1 MTGLRYLLSLLLPAS
16 IYVGLLSR
24 GPWSFA
30 ALGFA
35 FGVVPLLEAVLPTFA
50 ANLSEAQRAERLR
63 QPWYDVLVLVQI
75 PLHLGAIGLFLMV
88 VPEDRAAGDL
98 TSLVGHISAMGVSC
112 GTLAI
117 NVAHELGHRP
127 NATYQRLAQGLLVT
141 TLYGQFF
148 IDHNLGHHKNVATP
162 EDASTA
168 RYGEVLYAFWL
179 RSIVGVWQ
187 TAWRLKPAL
196 MALLC
201 AAEALMLLGFWLV
214 APEALVPFLAA
225 AAMGIILLETVNY
238 IEHYGLLRVK
248 VSEFRYENAQPAHSW
263 NSNHP
268 LGRFM
273 LFELTR
279 HSDHHAHPHK
289 PYPVLDHFDEAPQM
303 PAGYPA
309 MMVLAAIP
317 PIWFRV
323 MNPRLKP
330 ATRYQ

>member
-16 IYVGLLSR
+16 IYVGLLSH
-24 GPWSFA
+24 GPWAYA
-30 ALGFA
+30 ALAFA
-35 FGVVPLLEAVLPTFA
+35 FGLVPLLEAVLPTFA
-50 ANLSEAQRAERLR
+50 ANLSETQRAERLR

-75 PLHLGAIGLFLMV
+75 PLHLGAIVLFLMV

-98 TSLVGHISAMGVSC
+98 MSLVGHITAMGVSC
-112 GTLAI
+112 GSLAI
-117 NVAHELGHRP
+117 NIAHELGHRP
-127 NATYQRLAQGLLVT
+127 NGIYQRLAQGLLVT

-168 RYGEVLYAFWL
+168 RYGEVLYNFWF
-179 RSIVGVWQ
+179 RSIIGVWQ
-187 TAWRLKPAL
+187 TAWRLKPGL
-196 MALLC
+196 MALLFS
-201 AAEALMLLGFWLV
+201 AEVLMLLGIWMS
-214 APEALVPFLAA
+214 APLAFVPFLLASL
-225 AAMGIILLETVNY
+225 MGILLLETVNY
-238 IEHYGLLRVK
+238 IEHYGLLRAK
-248 VSEFRYENAQPAHSW
+248 VSEFRYENAQPIHSW

-279 HSDHHAHPHK
+279 HSDHHANPYK

-309 MMVLAAIP
+309 MMVLAAVP

-330 ATRYQ
+330 ATSC

>member
-1 MTGLRYLLSLLLPAS
+1 LALLLPAS
-16 IYVGLLSR
+16 IYVGLLAD
-24 GPWSFA
+24 GFWSFT

-35 FGVVPLLEAVLPTFA
+35 FGLVPVLEAVLPTFA
-50 ANLSEAQRAERLR
+50 ANLSEAQRAERLG
-63 QPWYDVLVLVQI
+63 QPWYDVLVLAQI
-75 PLHLGAIGLFLMV
+75 PLHLGAIALFVKV

-98 TSLVGHISAMGVSC
+98 TSLVGHIAAMGVSC

-168 RYGEVLYAFWL
+168 RYGEVLYAFWM
-179 RSIVGVWQ
+179 RSIVGVWR
-187 TAWRLKPAL
+187 TAWHLKPLL
-196 MALLC
+196 MAVLFT
-201 AAEALMLLGFWLV
+201 AEVLMLFGFWLL

-225 AAMGIILLETVNY
+225 AVMGVLLLETVNY
-238 IEHYGLLRVK
+238 IEHYGLLRQK
-248 VSEFRYENAQPAHSW
+248 VSAHRYENAQPVHSW

-309 MMVLAAIP
+309 MMVLAAVP

-323 MNPRLKP
+323 MNPRLKQV
-330 ATRYQ
+330 TSY

>member
-1 MTGLRYLLSLLLPAS
+1 MTGIRYLLSLLLPAS
-16 IYVGLLSR
+16 IYLGLLAD
-24 GPWSFA
+24 GYWSFT

-35 FGVVPLLEAVLPTFA
+35 FGVVPVLEAVLPTFA

-63 QPWYDVLVLVQI
+63 QPWYDLLVVAQI
-75 PLHLGAIGLFLMV
+75 PLHLGAIALFVNV
-88 VPEDRAAGDL
+88 VPADRANGDFV
-98 TSLVGHISAMGVSC
+98 SLAGHITALGVSC
-112 GTLAI
+112 GSLAI

-127 NATYQRLAQGLLVT
+127 RAAYQRLAQGLLVT

-179 RSIVGVWQ
+179 RSMIGVWK
-187 TAWRLKPAL
+187 TAWRLKPRLMAALFGAELAYVLAVYAYEPSALGPLILSAL
-196 MALLC
+196 M
-201 AAEALMLLGFWLV
+201 
-214 APEALVPFLAA
+214 
-225 AAMGIILLETVNY
+225 GILLLETVNY
-238 IEHYGLLRVK
+238 IEHYGLLRQK
-248 VSEFRYENAQPAHSW
+248 VSDRRYENAQPAHSW

-279 HSDHHAHPHK
+279 HSDHHANPHK
-289 PYPVLDHFDEAPQM
+289 PYPVLDHYDEAPQM

-309 MMVLAAIP
+309 MMVLAALP
-317 PIWFRV
+317 PLWFRV
-323 MNPRLKP
+323 MNPRIQP
-330 ATRYQ
+330 VNR

>member
-1 MTGLRYLLSLLLPAS
+1 
-16 IYVGLLSR
+16 
-24 GPWSFA
+24 
-30 ALGFA
+30 
-35 FGVVPLLEAVLPTFA
+35 
-50 ANLSEAQRAERLR
+50 
-63 QPWYDVLVLVQI
+63 VLVLAQI
-75 PLHLGAIGLFLMV
+75 PLHLGAIALFVMV

-98 TSLVGHISAMGVSC
+98 TSLVGHIAAMGVSC

-168 RYGEVLYAFWL
+168 RYGEVLYAFWV
-179 RSIVGVWQ
+179 RSIVGVWR
-187 TAWRLKPAL
+187 TAWHLKPLL
-196 MALLC
+196 MAVLFT
-201 AAEALMLLGFWLV
+201 AEVLMLFGFWLL

-225 AAMGIILLETVNY
+225 AVMGVLLLETVNY
-238 IEHYGLLRVK
+238 IEHYGLLRQK
-248 VSEFRYENAQPAHSW
+248 VSAHRYENAQPAHSW

-309 MMVLAAIP
+309 MMVLAAVP

-323 MNPRLKP
+323 MNPRLKQV
-330 ATRYQ
+330 TSH

>member
-1 MTGLRYLLSLLLPAS
+1 MTGLRYLLALLLPAS
-16 IYVGLLSR
+16 IYVGLLAD
-24 GPWSFA
+24 GFWSFT

-35 FGVVPLLEAVLPTFA
+35 FGLVPVLEAVLPTFA
-50 ANLSEAQRAERLR
+50 ANLSEAQRAERLG
-63 QPWYDVLVLVQI
+63 QPWYDVLVLAQI
-75 PLHLGAIGLFLMV
+75 PLHLGAIALFVKV

-98 TSLVGHISAMGVSC
+98 TSLVGHIAAMGVSC

-168 RYGEVLYAFWL
+168 RYGEVLYAFWV
-179 RSIVGVWQ
+179 RSIVGVWR
-187 TAWRLKPAL
+187 TAWHLKPLL
-196 MALLC
+196 MAVLFT
-201 AAEALMLLGFWLV
+201 AEALMLFGFWLL

-225 AAMGIILLETVNY
+225 AVMGILLLETVNY
-238 IEHYGLLRVK
+238 IEHYGLLRQK
-248 VSEFRYENAQPAHSW
+248 VSAHRYENAQPVHSW

-309 MMVLAAIP
+309 MMVLAAVP

-323 MNPRLKP
+323 MNPRLKQV
-330 ATRYQ
+330 TSY

>member
-1 MTGLRYLLSLLLPAS
+1 MTGLRYLLALLLPAS
-16 IYVGLLSR
+16 IYVGLLAD
-24 GPWSFA
+24 GFWSFT

-35 FGVVPLLEAVLPTFA
+35 FGLVPVLEAVLPTFA
-50 ANLSEAQRAERLR
+50 ANLSEAQRAERLG
-63 QPWYDVLVLVQI
+63 QPWYDVLVLAQI
-75 PLHLGAIGLFLMV
+75 PLHLGAIALFVKV

-98 TSLVGHISAMGVSC
+98 TSLVGHIAAMGVSC

-168 RYGEVLYAFWL
+168 RYGEVLYAFWV
-179 RSIVGVWQ
+179 RSIVGVWR
-187 TAWRLKPAL
+187 TAWHLKPLL
-196 MALLC
+196 MAVLFT
-201 AAEALMLLGFWLV
+201 AEVLMLFGFWLL

-225 AAMGIILLETVNY
+225 AVMGVLLLETVNY
-238 IEHYGLLRVK
+238 IEHYGLLRQK
-248 VSEFRYENAQPAHSW
+248 VSAHRYENAQPVHSW

-309 MMVLAAIP
+309 MMVLAALP
-317 PIWFRV
+317 PLWFRV
-323 MNPRLKP
+323 MNPRLKQV
-330 ATRYQ
+330 TSY

>member
-16 IYVGLLSR
+16 IYVGLLSH
-24 GPWSFA
+24 GPWAYA
-30 ALGFA
+30 ALAFA
-35 FGVVPLLEAVLPTFA
+35 FGLVPLLEAVLPTFA
-50 ANLSEAQRAERLR
+50 ANLSETQRAERLR

-75 PLHLGAIGLFLMV
+75 PLHLGAIVLFLMV

-98 TSLVGHISAMGVSC
+98 TSLVGHITAMGVSC
-112 GTLAI
+112 GSLAI
-117 NVAHELGHRP
+117 NIAHELGHRP
-127 NATYQRLAQGLLVT
+127 NGMYQRLAQGLLVT

-168 RYGEVLYAFWL
+168 RYGEVLYNFWF
-179 RSIVGVWQ
+179 RSIIGVWQ
-187 TAWRLKPAL
+187 TAWRLKPGL
-196 MALLC
+196 MALLFS
-201 AAEALMLLGFWLV
+201 AEVLMLLGIWMS
-214 APEALVPFLAA
+214 APLAFVPFLLASL
-225 AAMGIILLETVNY
+225 MGIVLLETVNY

-248 VSEFRYENAQPAHSW
+248 VSEFRYENAQPIHSW

-279 HSDHHAHPHK
+279 HSDHHANPYK

-309 MMVLAAIP
+309 MMVLAAVP

-330 ATRYQ
+330 ATSC

>member
-16 IYVGLLSR
+16 IYLGLLSR
-24 GPWSFA
+24 GPLAFA

-35 FGVVPLLEAVLPTFA
+35 FGLVPLLEAVLPAFS

-63 QPWYDVLVLVQI
+63 QPWYDALVLAQI
-75 PLHLGAIGLFLMV
+75 PLHLGAIALFV
-88 VPEDRAAGDL
+88 RAVPEDRAAGDVL
-98 TSLVGHISAMGVSC
+98 SLVGHITAMGVSC
-112 GTLAI
+112 GSLAI
-117 NVAHELGHRP
+117 NIAHELGHRP

-168 RYGEVLYAFWL
+168 RYGELLYVFWL
-179 RSIVGVWQ
+179 RSIFGVWR
-187 TAWRLKPAL
+187 TAWRLKPGL
-196 MALLC
+196 MSVLF
-201 AAEALMLLGFWLV
+201 AAESLMLLALWLV
-214 APEALVPFLAA
+214 APHALLPFLGA
-225 AAMGIILLETVNY
+225 AAMGILLLETVNY
-238 IEHYGLLRVK
+238 IEHYGLLRSK

-309 MMVLAAIP
+309 MMVLAAVP
-317 PIWFRV
+317 PLWFRV
-323 MNPRLKP
+323 MNPRLSP
-330 ATRYQ
+330 HPNN

>member
-16 IYVGLLSR
+16 IYVGLLSH
-24 GPWSFA
+24 GPWA
-30 ALGFA
+30 YADLAFA
-35 FGVVPLLEAVLPTFA
+35 FGLVPLLEAVLPTFA
-50 ANLSEAQRAERLR
+50 ANLSETQRAERLR

-75 PLHLGAIGLFLMV
+75 PLHLGAIVLFLMV

-98 TSLVGHISAMGVSC
+98 TSLVGHITAMGVSC
-112 GTLAI
+112 GSLAI
-117 NVAHELGHRP
+117 NIAHELGHRP
-127 NATYQRLAQGLLVT
+127 NGIYQRLAQGLLVT

-168 RYGEVLYAFWL
+168 RYGEVLYNFWF
-179 RSIVGVWQ
+179 RSIIGVWQ
-187 TAWRLKPAL
+187 TAWRLKPGL
-196 MALLC
+196 MALLFS
-201 AAEALMLLGFWLV
+201 AEVLMLLGIWMS
-214 APEALVPFLAA
+214 APLAFVPFLLASL
-225 AAMGIILLETVNY
+225 MGILLLETVNY
-238 IEHYGLLRVK
+238 IEHYGLLRAK
-248 VSEFRYENAQPAHSW
+248 VSEFRYENAQPIHSW

-279 HSDHHAHPHK
+279 HSDHHANPYK

-309 MMVLAAIP
+309 MMVLAAVP

-330 ATRYQ
+330 AASY

>member
-1 MTGLRYLLSLLLPAS
+1 MTGLRYLLALLLPAS
-16 IYVGLLSR
+16 IYVGLLAD
-24 GPWSFA
+24 GFWSFT

-35 FGVVPLLEAVLPTFA
+35 FGLVPVLEAVLPTFA
-50 ANLSEAQRAERLR
+50 ANLSEAQRAERLG
-63 QPWYDVLVLVQI
+63 QPWYDVLVLAQI
-75 PLHLGAIGLFLMV
+75 PLHLGAIALFVKV

-98 TSLVGHISAMGVSC
+98 TSLVGHIAAMGVSC

-168 RYGEVLYAFWL
+168 RYGEVLYAFWI
-179 RSIVGVWQ
+179 RSIVGVWR
-187 TAWRLKPAL
+187 TAWHLKPLL
-196 MALLC
+196 MAVLFT
-201 AAEALMLLGFWLV
+201 AEALMLFGFWLL

-225 AAMGIILLETVNY
+225 AVMGILLLETVNY
-238 IEHYGLLRVK
+238 IEHYGLLRQK
-248 VSEFRYENAQPAHSW
+248 VSAHRYENAQPVHSW

-309 MMVLAAIP
+309 MMVLAAVP

-323 MNPRLKP
+323 MNPRLKQV
-330 ATRYQ
+330 TSY

>member
-1 MTGLRYLLSLLLPAS
+1 MTGLRYLLALLLPAS
-16 IYVGLLSR
+16 IYVGLLAD
-24 GPWSFA
+24 GFWSFT

-35 FGVVPLLEAVLPTFA
+35 FGLVPVLEAVLPTFA
-50 ANLSEAQRAERLR
+50 ANLSEAQRAERLG
-63 QPWYDVLVLVQI
+63 QPWYDVLVLAQI
-75 PLHLGAIGLFLMV
+75 PLHLGAIALFVKV

-98 TSLVGHISAMGVSC
+98 TSLVGHIAAMGVSC

-168 RYGEVLYAFWL
+168 RYGEVLYAFWV
-179 RSIVGVWQ
+179 RSIVGVWR
-187 TAWRLKPAL
+187 TAWHLKPLL
-196 MALLC
+196 MAVLFT
-201 AAEALMLLGFWLV
+201 AEVLMLFGFWLL

-225 AAMGIILLETVNY
+225 AVMGILLLETVNY
-238 IEHYGLLRVK
+238 IEHYGLLRQK
-248 VSEFRYENAQPAHSW
+248 VSAHRYENAQPAHSW

-309 MMVLAAIP
+309 MMVLAAVP

-323 MNPRLKP
+323 MNPRLKQV
-330 ATRYQ
+330 TSY

>member
-1 MTGLRYLLSLLLPAS
+1 MTGLRYLLALLLPAS
-16 IYVGLLSR
+16 IYVGLLAD
-24 GPWSFA
+24 GFWSFT

-35 FGVVPLLEAVLPTFA
+35 FGLVPVLEAVLPTFA
-50 ANLSEAQRAERLR
+50 ANLSEAQRAERLG
-63 QPWYDVLVLVQI
+63 QPWYDVLVLAQI
-75 PLHLGAIGLFLMV
+75 PLHLGAIALFVMV

-98 TSLVGHISAMGVSC
+98 TSLVGHIAAMGVSC

-168 RYGEVLYAFWL
+168 RYGEVLYAFWV
-179 RSIVGVWQ
+179 RSIVGVWR
-187 TAWRLKPAL
+187 TAWHLKPLL
-196 MALLC
+196 MAVLFT
-201 AAEALMLLGFWLV
+201 AEVLMLFGFWLL
-214 APEALVPFLAA
+214 APEALLPFLAA
-225 AAMGIILLETVNY
+225 AVMGILLLETVNY
-238 IEHYGLLRVK
+238 IEHYGLLRQK
-248 VSEFRYENAQPAHSW
+248 VSAHRYENAQPVHSW

-309 MMVLAAIP
+309 MMVLAALP
-317 PIWFRV
+317 PLWFRV
-323 MNPRLKP
+323 MNPRLKQV
-330 ATRYQ
+330 TSY

>member
-1 MTGLRYLLSLLLPAS
+1 MTGLRYLLALLLPAS
-16 IYVGLLSR
+16 IYVGLLAD
-24 GPWSFA
+24 GFWSFT

-35 FGVVPLLEAVLPTFA
+35 FGLVPVLEAVLPTFA
-50 ANLSEAQRAERLR
+50 ANLSEAQRAERLG
-63 QPWYDVLVLVQI
+63 QLWYDVLVLAQI
-75 PLHLGAIGLFLMV
+75 PLHLGAIALFVKV

-98 TSLVGHISAMGVSC
+98 TSLVGHITAMGVSC

-168 RYGEVLYAFWL
+168 RYGEVLYAFWF
-179 RSIVGVWQ
+179 RSIVGVWR
-187 TAWRLKPAL
+187 TAWHLKPLL
-196 MALLC
+196 MAVLFT
-201 AAEALMLLGFWLV
+201 AEALMLFGFWLL

-225 AAMGIILLETVNY
+225 AVMGVLLLETVNY
-238 IEHYGLLRVK
+238 IEHYGLLRQK
-248 VSEFRYENAQPAHSW
+248 VSAHRYENAQPVHSW

-309 MMVLAAIP
+309 MMVLAALP

-323 MNPRLKP
+323 MNPRLKQV
-330 ATRYQ
+330 TSY

>member
-1 MTGLRYLLSLLLPAS
+1 MTGLRYLLALLLPAS
-16 IYVGLLSR
+16 IYVGLLAD
-24 GPWSFA
+24 GFWSFT

-35 FGVVPLLEAVLPTFA
+35 FGLVPVLEALLPTFA
-50 ANLSEAQRAERLR
+50 ANLSEAQRAERLG
-63 QPWYDVLVLVQI
+63 QPWYDVLVLAQI
-75 PLHLGAIGLFLMV
+75 PLHLGAIALFVKV

-98 TSLVGHISAMGVSC
+98 TSLVGHITAMGVSC

-168 RYGEVLYAFWL
+168 RYGEVLYAFWV
-179 RSIVGVWQ
+179 RSIVGVWR
-187 TAWRLKPAL
+187 TAWRLKPRL
-196 MALLC
+196 MAVLFT
-201 AAEALMLLGFWLV
+201 AEALMLLGFWLL

-225 AAMGIILLETVNY
+225 AVMGILLLETVNY
-238 IEHYGLLRVK
+238 IEHYGLLRQK
-248 VSEFRYENAQPAHSW
+248 VSAHRYENAQPAHSW

-309 MMVLAAIP
+309 MMVLAAVP

-323 MNPRLKP
+323 MNPRLKQV
-330 ATRYQ
+330 TSC

>member
-1 MTGLRYLLSLLLPAS
+1 MTGLRYLLALLLPAS
-16 IYVGLLSR
+16 IYTGLLAN
-24 GPWSFA
+24 GFWSFA

-35 FGVVPLLEAVLPTFA
+35 FGVVPVLESVLPTFA

-63 QPWYDVLVLVQI
+63 QPWYDVLVVAQI
-75 PLHLGAIGLFLMV
+75 PLHLGAIALFVHV
-88 VPEDRAAGDL
+88 VPADRANGDL
-98 TSLVGHISAMGVSC
+98 VSLAGHITAMGVSC
-112 GTLAI
+112 GSLAI
-117 NVAHELGHRP
+117 NIAHELGHRP
-127 NATYQRLAQGLLVT
+127 NAAYQRLAQGLLVT

-179 RSIVGVWQ
+179 RSMLGVWR
-187 TAWRLKPAL
+187 TAWRLKPRL
-196 MALLC
+196 MAVLFGAEVIYLVGIYILAPTALLP
-201 AAEALMLLGFWLV
+201 LV
-214 APEALVPFLAA
+214 LAA
-225 AAMGIILLETVNY
+225 IMGILLLETVNY
-238 IEHYGLLRVK
+238 IEHYGLLRQK
-248 VSEFRYENAQPAHSW
+248 VSAHRYENAQPAHSW

-309 MMVLAAIP
+309 MMVLAALP
-317 PIWFRV
+317 PLWFRV

-330 ATRYQ
+330 VASN

>member
-1 MTGLRYLLSLLLPAS
+1 MTGLRYLLALLLPAS
-16 IYVGLLSR
+16 IYVGLLAD
-24 GPWSFA
+24 GFWSFA

-63 QPWYDVLVLVQI
+63 QPWYDLLVVAQI
-75 PLHLGAIGLFLMV
+75 PLHLGAIAIFLKV

-98 TSLVGHISAMGVSC
+98 TSLVGHIAAMGVSC
-112 GTLAI
+112 GSLAI
-117 NVAHELGHRP
+117 NIAHELGHRP

-179 RSIVGVWQ
+179 RSMLGVWR
-187 TAWRLKPAL
+187 TAWRLKPGL
-196 MALLC
+196 MGVLFG
-201 AAEALMLLGFWLV
+201 AELAFLSGIWAY
-214 APEALVPFLAA
+214 APTALVPLLLSALL
-225 AAMGIILLETVNY
+225 GILLLETVNY
-238 IEHYGLLRVK
+238 IEHYGLLRQK
-248 VSEFRYENAQPAHSW
+248 VSANRYENAQPAHSW

-289 PYPVLDHFDEAPQM
+289 SYPVLDHYDEAPQM

-309 MMVLAAIP
+309 MMVLAALP
-317 PIWFRV
+317 PLWFRV

-330 ATRYQ
+330 VASN

>member
-1 MTGLRYLLSLLLPAS
+1 MTGLRYLLALLLPAS
-16 IYVGLLSR
+16 IYVGLLAD
-24 GPWSFA
+24 GFWSFT

-35 FGVVPLLEAVLPTFA
+35 FGLVPVLEAVLPTFA
-50 ANLSEAQRAERLR
+50 ANLSEAQRAERLG
-63 QPWYDVLVLVQI
+63 QPWYDVLVLAQI
-75 PLHLGAIGLFLMV
+75 PLHLGAIALFVKV

-98 TSLVGHISAMGVSC
+98 TSLVGHIAAMGVSC

-168 RYGEVLYAFWL
+168 RYGEVLYAFWV
-179 RSIVGVWQ
+179 RSIVGVWR
-187 TAWRLKPAL
+187 TAWHLKPLL
-196 MALLC
+196 MAVLFT
-201 AAEALMLLGFWLV
+201 AEALMLFGFWLL

-225 AAMGIILLETVNY
+225 AVMGILLLETVNY
-238 IEHYGLLRVK
+238 IEHYGLLRQK
-248 VSEFRYENAQPAHSW
+248 VSAHRYENAQPAHSW

-309 MMVLAAIP
+309 MMVLAALP

-323 MNPRLKP
+323 MNPRLKQV
-330 ATRYQ
+330 TSY

>member
-1 MTGLRYLLSLLLPAS
+1 MTGLRYLLALLLPAS
-16 IYVGLLSR
+16 IYVGLLAD
-24 GPWSFA
+24 GFWSFT

-35 FGVVPLLEAVLPTFA
+35 FGLVPVLEAVLPTFA
-50 ANLSEAQRAERLR
+50 ANLSEAQRAERLG
-63 QPWYDVLVLVQI
+63 QPWYDVLVLAQI
-75 PLHLGAIGLFLMV
+75 PLHLGAIALFVKV

-98 TSLVGHISAMGVSC
+98 TSLVGHIAAMGVSC

-168 RYGEVLYAFWL
+168 RYGEVLYAFWV
-179 RSIVGVWQ
+179 RSIVGVWR
-187 TAWRLKPAL
+187 TAWHLKPLL
-196 MALLC
+196 MAVLFT
-201 AAEALMLLGFWLV
+201 AEALMLFGFWLL

-225 AAMGIILLETVNY
+225 AVMGILLLETVNY
-238 IEHYGLLRVK
+238 IEHYGLLRQK
-248 VSEFRYENAQPAHSW
+248 VSAHRYENAQPVHSW

-309 MMVLAAIP
+309 MMVLAALP
-317 PIWFRV
+317 PLWFRV
-323 MNPRLKP
+323 MNPRLKQV
-330 ATRYQ
+330 TSY

>member
-16 IYVGLLSR
+16 IYVGLLSH
-24 GPWSFA
+24 GPWAYA
-30 ALGFA
+30 ALTFA
-35 FGVVPLLEAVLPTFA
+35 FGLVPLLEAVLPTFA
-50 ANLSEAQRAERLR
+50 ANLSETQRAERLR

-75 PLHLGAIGLFLMV
+75 PLHLGAIVLFLMV

-98 TSLVGHISAMGVSC
+98 TSLVGHITAMGVSC
-112 GTLAI
+112 GSLAI
-117 NVAHELGHRP
+117 NIAHELGHRP
-127 NATYQRLAQGLLVT
+127 NGMYQRLAQGLLVT

-187 TAWRLKPAL
+187 TAWRLKPGL
-196 MALLC
+196 MALLFS
-201 AAEALMLLGFWLV
+201 AEVLMLLGIWMS
-214 APEALVPFLAA
+214 APLAFVPFLLASL
-225 AAMGIILLETVNY
+225 MGIVLLETVNY

-330 ATRYQ
+330 AASY

>member
-1 MTGLRYLLSLLLPAS
+1 LALLLPAS
-16 IYVGLLSR
+16 IYVGLLAD
-24 GPWSFA
+24 GFWSFT

-35 FGVVPLLEAVLPTFA
+35 FGLVPVLEEVLPTFA
-50 ANLSEAQRAERLR
+50 ANLSEAQRAERLG
-63 QPWYDVLVLVQI
+63 QPWYDVLVLAQI
-75 PLHLGAIGLFLMV
+75 PLHLGAIALFVKV

-98 TSLVGHISAMGVSC
+98 TSLVGHITAMGVSC

-168 RYGEVLYAFWL
+168 RYGEVLYAFWF
-179 RSIVGVWQ
+179 RSIVGVWR
-187 TAWRLKPAL
+187 TAWHLKPLL
-196 MALLC
+196 MAVLFTT
-201 AAEALMLLGFWLV
+201 EALMLFGFWLL

-225 AAMGIILLETVNY
+225 AVMGILLLETVNY
-238 IEHYGLLRVK
+238 IEHYGLLRQK
-248 VSEFRYENAQPAHSW
+248 VSAHRYENAQPAHSW

-309 MMVLAAIP
+309 MMVLAAVP

-323 MNPRLKP
+323 MNPRLKQV
-330 ATRYQ
+330 TSY

>member
-24 GPWSFA
+24 GLWSFA

-75 PLHLGAIGLFLMV
+75 PLHLGAIILFLMV

-98 TSLVGHISAMGVSC
+98 TSLVGHITAMGVSC
-112 GTLAI
+112 GSLAI
-117 NVAHELGHRP
+117 NIAHELGHRP
-127 NATYQRLAQGLLVT
+127 NGIYQRLAQGLLVT

-168 RYGEVLYAFWL
+168 RYGEVLYNFWF
-179 RSIVGVWQ
+179 RSIIGVWQ
-187 TAWRLKPAL
+187 TAWRLKPGL
-196 MALLC
+196 MALLFS
-201 AAEALMLLGFWLV
+201 AEVLMLLGIWMS
-214 APEALVPFLAA
+214 APLAFVPFLLASL
-225 AAMGIILLETVNY
+225 MGILLLETVNY
-238 IEHYGLLRVK
+238 IEHYGLLRAK
-248 VSEFRYENAQPAHSW
+248 VSEFRYENAQPIHSW

-279 HSDHHAHPHK
+279 HSDHHANPYK

-309 MMVLAAIP
+309 MMVLAAVP

-330 ATRYQ
+330 AASY

>member
-1 MTGLRYLLSLLLPAS
+1 MTGLRYLLALLLPAS
-16 IYVGLLSR
+16 IYAGLLAN
-24 GPWSFA
+24 GFWSFA

-35 FGVVPLLEAVLPTFA
+35 FGVVPALEAVLPTFA

-63 QPWYDVLVLVQI
+63 QPWYDVLVVAQI
-75 PLHLGAIGLFLMV
+75 PLHLGAIALFVHV
-88 VPEDRAAGDL
+88 VPADRASGDL
-98 TSLVGHISAMGVSC
+98 VSLAGHITAMGVSC
-112 GTLAI
+112 GSLAI
-117 NVAHELGHRP
+117 NMAHELGHRP
-127 NATYQRLAQGLLVT
+127 NETYQRLAQGLLVT

-179 RSIVGVWQ
+179 RSMLGVWR
-187 TAWRLKPAL
+187 TAWRLKPRL
-196 MALLC
+196 MAVLFG
-201 AAEALMLLGFWLV
+201 AELV
-214 APEALVPFLAA
+214 FLAGIWAYAPTALVPLLLSALL
-225 AAMGIILLETVNY
+225 GILLLETVNY
-238 IEHYGLLRVK
+238 IEHYGLLRQK
-248 VSEFRYENAQPAHSW
+248 VSAHRYENAQPAHSW

-309 MMVLAAIP
+309 MMVLAALP
-317 PIWFRV
+317 PLWFRV

-330 ATRYQ
+330 VASN

>member
-16 IYVGLLSR
+16 IYVGLLSH
-24 GPWSFA
+24 GPWAYA
-30 ALGFA
+30 ALAFA
-35 FGVVPLLEAVLPTFA
+35 FGLVPLLEAVLPTFA

-75 PLHLGAIGLFLMV
+75 PLHLGAIVLFLMV

-98 TSLVGHISAMGVSC
+98 TSLVGHITAMGVSC
-112 GTLAI
+112 GSLAI
-117 NVAHELGHRP
+117 NIAHELGHRP
-127 NATYQRLAQGLLVT
+127 NGIYQRLAQGLLVT

-168 RYGEVLYAFWL
+168 RYGEVLYNFWF
-179 RSIVGVWQ
+179 RSIIGVWQ
-187 TAWRLKPAL
+187 TAWRLKPGL
-196 MALLC
+196 MALLFS
-201 AAEALMLLGFWLV
+201 AEVLMLLGIWMS
-214 APEALVPFLAA
+214 APLAFVPFLLASL
-225 AAMGIILLETVNY
+225 MGILLLETVNY

-279 HSDHHAHPHK
+279 HSDHHANPYK
-289 PYPVLDHFDEAPQM
+289 PYPVLDHYDEAPQM

-309 MMVLAAIP
+309 MMVLAAVP

-330 ATRYQ
+330 ATSC

>member
-1 MTGLRYLLSLLLPAS
+1 MTGLRYLLALLLPAS
-16 IYVGLLSR
+16 IYVGLLAD
-24 GPWSFA
+24 GFWSFT

-35 FGVVPLLEAVLPTFA
+35 FGLVPVLEAVLPTFA
-50 ANLSEAQRAERLR
+50 ANLSEAQRAERLG
-63 QPWYDVLVLVQI
+63 QPWYDVLVLAQI
-75 PLHLGAIGLFLMV
+75 PLHLGAIALFVMV

-98 TSLVGHISAMGVSC
+98 TSLVGHITAMGVSC

-168 RYGEVLYAFWL
+168 RYGEVLYAFWV
-179 RSIVGVWQ
+179 RSIVGVWR
-187 TAWRLKPAL
+187 TAWRLKPRL
-196 MALLC
+196 MAVLFT
-201 AAEALMLLGFWLV
+201 AEALMLIGFWLL

-225 AAMGIILLETVNY
+225 AVMGILLLETVNY
-238 IEHYGLLRVK
+238 IEHYGLLRQK
-248 VSEFRYENAQPAHSW
+248 VSAHRYENAQPVHSW

-309 MMVLAAIP
+309 MMVLAALP

-323 MNPRLKP
+323 MNPRLKQV
-330 ATRYQ
+330 TSY

>member
-16 IYVGLLSR
+16 IYVGLLSH
-24 GPWSFA
+24 GPWAYA
-30 ALGFA
+30 ALAFA
-35 FGVVPLLEAVLPTFA
+35 FGLVPLLEAVLPTFA
-50 ANLSEAQRAERLR
+50 ANLSETQRAERLR

-75 PLHLGAIGLFLMV
+75 PLHLGAIVLFLMV

-98 TSLVGHISAMGVSC
+98 TSLVGHITAMGVSC
-112 GTLAI
+112 GSLAI
-117 NVAHELGHRP
+117 NIAHELGHRP
-127 NATYQRLAQGLLVT
+127 NGMYQRLAQGLLVT

-168 RYGEVLYAFWL
+168 RYGEVLYNFWF
-179 RSIVGVWQ
+179 RSIIGVWQ
-187 TAWRLKPAL
+187 TAWRLKPGL
-196 MALLC
+196 MALLFS
-201 AAEALMLLGFWLV
+201 AEVLMLLGIWMS
-214 APEALVPFLAA
+214 APLAFVPFLLASL
-225 AAMGIILLETVNY
+225 MGILLLETVNY
-238 IEHYGLLRVK
+238 IEHYGLLRAK
-248 VSEFRYENAQPAHSW
+248 VSEFRYENAQPIHSW

-279 HSDHHAHPHK
+279 HSDHHANPYK
-289 PYPVLDHFDEAPQM
+289 PYPVLDHYDEAPQM

-309 MMVLAAIP
+309 MMVLAAVP

-330 ATRYQ
+330 ATSC

>member
-1 MTGLRYLLSLLLPAS
+1 MTGLRYLLALLLPAS
-16 IYVGLLSR
+16 IYVGLLAD
-24 GPWSFA
+24 GFWSFT

-35 FGVVPLLEAVLPTFA
+35 FGLVPVLEAVLPTFA
-50 ANLSEAQRAERLR
+50 ANLSEAQRAERLG
-63 QPWYDVLVLVQI
+63 QPWYDVLVLAQI
-75 PLHLGAIGLFLMV
+75 PLHLGAIALFVKV

-98 TSLVGHISAMGVSC
+98 TSLVGHIAAMGVSC

-168 RYGEVLYAFWL
+168 RYGEVLYAFWV
-179 RSIVGVWQ
+179 RSIVGVWR
-187 TAWRLKPAL
+187 TAWRLKPRL
-196 MALLC
+196 MAVLFT
-201 AAEALMLLGFWLV
+201 AEALMLIGLWLL

-225 AAMGIILLETVNY
+225 AVMGILLLETVNY
-238 IEHYGLLRVK
+238 IEHYGLLRQK
-248 VSEFRYENAQPAHSW
+248 VSAHRYENAQPVHSW

-309 MMVLAAIP
+309 MMVLAALP
-317 PIWFRV
+317 PLWFRV
-323 MNPRLKP
+323 MNPRLKQV
-330 ATRYQ
+330 TSY

>member
-1 MTGLRYLLSLLLPAS
+1 MTGLRYLLALLLPAS
-16 IYVGLLSR
+16 IYAGLLAN
-24 GPWSFA
+24 GFWSFA

-35 FGVVPLLEAVLPTFA
+35 FGVVPALEAVLPTFA

-63 QPWYDVLVLVQI
+63 QPWYDVLVVAQI
-75 PLHLGAIGLFLMV
+75 PLHLGAIALFVHV
-88 VPEDRAAGDL
+88 VPADRASGDL
-98 TSLVGHISAMGVSC
+98 VSLAGHITAMGVSC
-112 GTLAI
+112 GSLAI
-117 NVAHELGHRP
+117 NIAHELGHRP
-127 NATYQRLAQGLLVT
+127 NETYQRLAQGLLVT

-179 RSIVGVWQ
+179 RSMLGVWR
-187 TAWRLKPAL
+187 TAWRLKPRL
-196 MALLC
+196 MAVLFG
-201 AAEALMLLGFWLV
+201 AELV
-214 APEALVPFLAA
+214 FLAGIWAYAPTALVPLLLSALL
-225 AAMGIILLETVNY
+225 GILLLETVNY
-238 IEHYGLLRVK
+238 IEHYGLLRQK
-248 VSEFRYENAQPAHSW
+248 VSAHRYENAQPAHSW

-309 MMVLAAIP
+309 MMVLAALP
-317 PIWFRV
+317 PLWFRV

-330 ATRYQ
+330 VASN

>member
-1 MTGLRYLLSLLLPAS
+1 LALLLPAS
-16 IYVGLLSR
+16 IYAGLLAD
-24 GPWSFA
+24 GFWSFA

-35 FGVVPLLEAVLPTFA
+35 FGVVPLLETLLPTFA
-50 ANLSEAQRAERLR
+50 ANLSEAQRAERLS
-63 QPWYDVLVLVQI
+63 QPWYDLLVLAQI
-75 PLHLGAIGLFLMV
+75 PLHLGAIGLFLRV
-88 VPEDRAAGDL
+88 VPEDRATGDL
-98 TSLVGHISAMGVSC
+98 LSLVGHISALGVSC
-112 GTLAI
+112 GSLAI

-179 RSIVGVWQ
+179 RSIAGVWR
-187 TAWRLKPAL
+187 TAWRLKPGLMASLFALELTYLAAVFVWAPSALLPLLLAAL
-196 MALLC
+196 M
-201 AAEALMLLGFWLV
+201 GV
-214 APEALVPFLAA
+214 V
-225 AAMGIILLETVNY
+225 LLETVNY
-238 IEHYGLLRVK
+238 IEHYGLLRQK
-248 VSEFRYENAQPAHSW
+248 VSVHRYENAQPEHSW

-279 HSDHHAHPHK
+279 HSDHHAHPYK

-309 MMVLAAIP
+309 MMVLAALP
-317 PIWFRV
+317 PLWFRV

-330 ATRYQ
+330 VTSN

>member
-1 MTGLRYLLSLLLPAS
+1 MTGLRYLLALLLPAS
-16 IYVGLLSR
+16 IYVGLLAD
-24 GPWSFA
+24 GFWSFT

-35 FGVVPLLEAVLPTFA
+35 FGLVPVLEAVLPTFA
-50 ANLSEAQRAERLR
+50 ANLSEAQRAERLG
-63 QPWYDVLVLVQI
+63 QPWYDVLVLAQI
-75 PLHLGAIGLFLMV
+75 PLHLGAIALFVKV

-98 TSLVGHISAMGVSC
+98 TSLVGHIAAMGVSC

-168 RYGEVLYAFWL
+168 RYGEVLYAFWV
-179 RSIVGVWQ
+179 RSIVGVWR
-187 TAWRLKPAL
+187 TAWHLKPLL
-196 MALLC
+196 MAVLFT
-201 AAEALMLLGFWLV
+201 AEVLMLFGFWLL

-225 AAMGIILLETVNY
+225 AVMGILLLETVNY
-238 IEHYGLLRVK
+238 IEHYGLLRQK
-248 VSEFRYENAQPAHSW
+248 VSAHRYENAQPVHSW

-309 MMVLAAIP
+309 MMVLAALP

-323 MNPRLKP
+323 MNPRLKQV
-330 ATRYQ
+330 TSY

>member
-1 MTGLRYLLSLLLPAS
+1 MTGLRYLLALLLPAS
-16 IYVGLLSR
+16 IYVGLLAD
-24 GPWSFA
+24 GFWSFT

-35 FGVVPLLEAVLPTFA
+35 FGLVPVLEEVLPTFA
-50 ANLSEAQRAERLR
+50 ANLSEAQRAERLG
-63 QPWYDVLVLVQI
+63 QPWYDVLVLAQI
-75 PLHLGAIGLFLMV
+75 PLHLGAIALFVKV

-98 TSLVGHISAMGVSC
+98 TSLVGHITAMGVSC

-168 RYGEVLYAFWL
+168 RYGEVLYAFWF
-179 RSIVGVWQ
+179 RSIVGVWR
-187 TAWRLKPAL
+187 TAWHLKPLL
-196 MALLC
+196 MAVLFTT
-201 AAEALMLLGFWLV
+201 EALMLFGFWLL

-225 AAMGIILLETVNY
+225 AVMGILLLETVNY
-238 IEHYGLLRVK
+238 IEHYGLLRQK
-248 VSEFRYENAQPAHSW
+248 VSAHRYENAQPAHSW

-309 MMVLAAIP
+309 MMVLAAVP

-323 MNPRLKP
+323 MNPRLKQV
-330 ATRYQ
+330 TSY

>member
-1 MTGLRYLLSLLLPAS
+1 MTGLRYLLALLLPAS
-16 IYVGLLSR
+16 IYVGLLAD
-24 GPWSFA
+24 GFWSFT

-35 FGVVPLLEAVLPTFA
+35 FGLVPVLEAVLPTFA
-50 ANLSEAQRAERLR
+50 ANLSEAQRAERLG
-63 QPWYDVLVLVQI
+63 QPWYDVLVLAQI
-75 PLHLGAIGLFLMV
+75 PLHLGAIALFVKV

-98 TSLVGHISAMGVSC
+98 TSLVGHIAAMGVSC

-168 RYGEVLYAFWL
+168 RYGEVLYAFWF
-179 RSIVGVWQ
+179 RSIVGVWR
-187 TAWRLKPAL
+187 TAWHLKPLL
-196 MALLC
+196 MAVLFT
-201 AAEALMLLGFWLV
+201 AEALMLFGFWLL
-214 APEALVPFLAA
+214 APAALVPFLAA
-225 AAMGIILLETVNY
+225 AVMGILQLETVNY
-238 IEHYGLLRVK
+238 IEHYGLLRQK
-248 VSEFRYENAQPAHSW
+248 VSAHRYENAQPVHSW

-309 MMVLAAIP
+309 MMVLAALP
-317 PIWFRV
+317 PLWFRV
-323 MNPRLKP
+323 MNPRLKQV
-330 ATRYQ
+330 TSY

>member
-16 IYVGLLSR
+16 IYVGLLSH
-24 GPWSFA
+24 GPWAYA
-30 ALGFA
+30 ALAFA
-35 FGVVPLLEAVLPTFA
+35 FGLVPLLEAVLPTFA

-75 PLHLGAIGLFLMV
+75 PLHLGAIVLFLMV

-98 TSLVGHISAMGVSC
+98 TSLVGHITAMGVSC
-112 GTLAI
+112 GSLAI
-117 NVAHELGHRP
+117 NIAHELGHRP
-127 NATYQRLAQGLLVT
+127 NGMYQRLAQGLLVT

-187 TAWRLKPAL
+187 TAWRLKPGL
-196 MALLC
+196 MALLFS
-201 AAEALMLLGFWLV
+201 AEVLMLLGIWMS
-214 APEALVPFLAA
+214 APLAFVPFLLASL
-225 AAMGIILLETVNY
+225 MGILLLETVNY
-238 IEHYGLLRVK
+238 IEHYGLLRAK
-248 VSEFRYENAQPAHSW
+248 VSEFRYENAQPIHSW

-279 HSDHHAHPHK
+279 HSDHHANPYK

-309 MMVLAAIP
+309 MMVLAAVP

-330 ATRYQ
+330 AASY

>member
-16 IYVGLLSR
+16 IYVGLLSH
-24 GPWSFA
+24 GPWAYA
-30 ALGFA
+30 ALAFA
-35 FGVVPLLEAVLPTFA
+35 FGLVPLLEAVLPTFA
-50 ANLSEAQRAERLR
+50 ANLSETQRAERLR

-75 PLHLGAIGLFLMV
+75 PLHLGAIVLFLMV

-98 TSLVGHISAMGVSC
+98 TSLVGHITAMGVSC
-112 GTLAI
+112 GSLAI
-117 NVAHELGHRP
+117 NIAHELGHRP
-127 NATYQRLAQGLLVT
+127 NGIYQRLAQGLLVT

-168 RYGEVLYAFWL
+168 RYGEVLYNFWF
-179 RSIVGVWQ
+179 RSIIGVWQ
-187 TAWRLKPAL
+187 TAWRLKPGL
-196 MALLC
+196 MALLFS
-201 AAEALMLLGFWLV
+201 AEVLMLLGIWMS
-214 APEALVPFLAA
+214 APLAFVPFLLASL
-225 AAMGIILLETVNY
+225 MGILLLETVNY
-238 IEHYGLLRVK
+238 IEHYGLLRAK
-248 VSEFRYENAQPAHSW
+248 VSEFRYENAQPIHSW

-330 ATRYQ
+330 ATSC

>member
-16 IYVGLLSR
+16 IYVGLLSH
-24 GPWSFA
+24 GPWAYA
-30 ALGFA
+30 ALTFA
-35 FGVVPLLEAVLPTFA
+35 FGLVPLLEAVLPTFA

-75 PLHLGAIGLFLMV
+75 PLHLGAIVLFLMV

-98 TSLVGHISAMGVSC
+98 TSLVGHITAMGVSC
-112 GTLAI
+112 GSLAI
-117 NVAHELGHRP
+117 NIAHELGHRP
-127 NATYQRLAQGLLVT
+127 NGMYQRLAQGLLVT

-168 RYGEVLYAFWL
+168 RYGEVLYNFWF
-179 RSIVGVWQ
+179 RSIIGVWQ
-187 TAWRLKPAL
+187 TAWRLKPGL
-196 MALLC
+196 MALLFS
-201 AAEALMLLGFWLV
+201 AEVLMLLGIWMS
-214 APEALVPFLAA
+214 APLAFVPFLLASL
-225 AAMGIILLETVNY
+225 MGILLLETVNY
-238 IEHYGLLRVK
+238 IEHYGLLRAK
-248 VSEFRYENAQPAHSW
+248 VSEFRYENAQPIHSW

-330 ATRYQ
+330 ATSC

>member
-16 IYVGLLSR
+16 IYVGLLSH
-24 GPWSFA
+24 GPWAYA
-30 ALGFA
+30 ALTFA
-35 FGVVPLLEAVLPTFA
+35 FGLVPLLEAVLPTFA
-50 ANLSEAQRAERLR
+50 ANLSETQRAERLR

-75 PLHLGAIGLFLMV
+75 PLHLGAIVLFLMV

-98 TSLVGHISAMGVSC
+98 TSLVGHITAMGVSC
-112 GTLAI
+112 GSLAI
-117 NVAHELGHRP
+117 NIAHELGHRP
-127 NATYQRLAQGLLVT
+127 NGMYQRLAQGLLVT

-187 TAWRLKPAL
+187 TAWRLKPGL
-196 MALLC
+196 MALLFS
-201 AAEALMLLGFWLV
+201 AEVLMLLGIWMS
-214 APEALVPFLAA
+214 APLAFVPFLLASL
-225 AAMGIILLETVNY
+225 MGIVLLETVNY

-268 LGRFM
+268 LCRFM

-330 ATRYQ
+330 ATSC

>member
-16 IYVGLLSR
+16 IYVGLLSS

-35 FGVVPLLEAVLPTFA
+35 FGVVPVLEAVLPTFA

-75 PLHLGAIGLFLMV
+75 PLHLGAIVLFLMV

-98 TSLVGHISAMGVSC
+98 TSLVGHITAMGVSC
-112 GTLAI
+112 GSLAI
-117 NVAHELGHRP
+117 NIAHELGHRP
-127 NATYQRLAQGLLVT
+127 NGIYQRLAQGLLVT

-168 RYGEVLYAFWL
+168 RYGEVLYNFWF
-179 RSIVGVWQ
+179 RSIIGVWQ
-187 TAWRLKPAL
+187 TAWRLKPGL
-196 MALLC
+196 MALLFS
-201 AAEALMLLGFWLV
+201 AEVLMLLGIWMS
-214 APEALVPFLAA
+214 APLAFVPFLLASL
-225 AAMGIILLETVNY
+225 MGILLLETVNY
-238 IEHYGLLRVK
+238 IEHYGLLRAK
-248 VSEFRYENAQPAHSW
+248 VSEFRYENAQPIHSW

-279 HSDHHAHPHK
+279 HSDHHANPYK

-309 MMVLAAIP
+309 MMVLAAVP

-330 ATRYQ
+330 AASY

>member
-1 MTGLRYLLSLLLPAS
+1 MTGLRYLLALLLPAS
-16 IYVGLLSR
+16 IYVGLLAD
-24 GPWSFA
+24 GFWSFT

-35 FGVVPLLEAVLPTFA
+35 FGLVPVLEAVLPTFA
-50 ANLSEAQRAERLR
+50 ANLSEAQRAVRLG
-63 QPWYDVLVLVQI
+63 QPWYDVLVLAQI
-75 PLHLGAIGLFLMV
+75 PLHLGAIALFVKV

-98 TSLVGHISAMGVSC
+98 TSLVGHITAMGVSC

-168 RYGEVLYAFWL
+168 RYGEVLYAFWV
-179 RSIVGVWQ
+179 RSIVGVWR
-187 TAWRLKPAL
+187 TAWHLKSLL
-196 MALLC
+196 MAVLFT
-201 AAEALMLLGFWLV
+201 AEVLMLFGFWLL

-225 AAMGIILLETVNY
+225 AVMGILLLETVNY
-238 IEHYGLLRVK
+238 IEHYGLLRQK
-248 VSEFRYENAQPAHSW
+248 VSAHRYENAQPVHSW

-309 MMVLAAIP
+309 MMVLAALP
-317 PIWFRV
+317 PLWFRV
-323 MNPRLKP
+323 MNPRLKQV
-330 ATRYQ
+330 TSY

>member
-1 MTGLRYLLSLLLPAS
+1 MTGLRYLLALLLPAS
-16 IYVGLLSR
+16 IYVGLLAD
-24 GPWSFA
+24 GFWSFT

-35 FGVVPLLEAVLPTFA
+35 FGLVPVLEAVLPTFA
-50 ANLSEAQRAERLR
+50 ANLSEAQRAERLG
-63 QPWYDVLVLVQI
+63 QPWYDVLVLAQI
-75 PLHLGAIGLFLMV
+75 PLHLGAIALFVKV

-98 TSLVGHISAMGVSC
+98 TSLVGHIAAMGVSC

-168 RYGEVLYAFWL
+168 RYGEVLYAFWV
-179 RSIVGVWQ
+179 RSIVGVWR
-187 TAWRLKPAL
+187 TAWHLKPLL
-196 MALLC
+196 MAVLFT
-201 AAEALMLLGFWLV
+201 AEALMLFGFWLL

-225 AAMGIILLETVNY
+225 AVMGVLLLETVNY
-238 IEHYGLLRVK
+238 IEHYGLLRQK
-248 VSEFRYENAQPAHSW
+248 VSAHRYENAQPAHSW

-309 MMVLAAIP
+309 MMVLAALP

-323 MNPRLKP
+323 MNPRLKQV
-330 ATRYQ
+330 TSY

>member
-1 MTGLRYLLSLLLPAS
+1 LALLLPAS
-16 IYVGLLSR
+16 IYAGLL
-24 GPWSFA
+24 GQGAWSFA

-35 FGVVPLLEAVLPTFA
+35 FGVVPVLEAVLPTFA

-63 QPWYDVLVLVQI
+63 QPWYDLLVVAQI
-75 PLHLGAIGLFLMV
+75 PLHLGAIALFVHV
-88 VPEDRAAGDL
+88 VPADRASGDL
-98 TSLVGHISAMGVSC
+98 VSLAGHITAMGVSC
-112 GTLAI
+112 GSLAI
-117 NVAHELGHRP
+117 NIAHELGHRP
-127 NATYQRLAQGLLVT
+127 NAIYQRLAQGLLVT

-179 RSIVGVWQ
+179 RSMLGVWR
-187 TAWRLKPAL
+187 TAWRLKPRL
-196 MALLC
+196 MAVLFG
-201 AAEALMLLGFWLV
+201 AELAYLGGIWAY
-214 APEALVPFLAA
+214 APSALVPLLLSAFL
-225 AAMGIILLETVNY
+225 GILLLETVNY
-238 IEHYGLLRVK
+238 IEHYGLLRQK
-248 VSEFRYENAQPAHSW
+248 VSAHRYENAQPAHSW

-289 PYPVLDHFDEAPQM
+289 PYPVLDHYDEAPQM

-309 MMVLAAIP
+309 MMVLAALP
-317 PIWFRV
+317 PLWFRV
-323 MNPRLKP
+323 MNPRLNN
-330 ATRYQ
+330 